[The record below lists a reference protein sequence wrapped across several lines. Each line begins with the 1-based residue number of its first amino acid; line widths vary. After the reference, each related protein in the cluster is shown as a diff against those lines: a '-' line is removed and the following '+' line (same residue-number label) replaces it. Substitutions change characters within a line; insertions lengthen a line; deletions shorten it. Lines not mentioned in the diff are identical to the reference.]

1 MGGVSTQDEAGR
13 RYSRHMGRF
22 EKYVHSKR
30 GRWWEAKSVRVY
42 HRRGYGVGV
51 EMEGLGSEVGLLGRY
66 KYVPS
71 GEGGV
76 VPQKRIRKGRCIKC
90 AILER
95 MNASVEHGLF
105 TCFYMLLAPSKY
117 RVIRLIDLL
126 LAVLAK
132 LTRQHI
138 RNILSE
144 KILPNW

>member
-1 MGGVSTQDEAGR
+1 MCD
-13 RYSRHMGRF
+13 
-22 EKYVHSKR
+22 
-30 GRWWEAKSVRVY
+30 
-42 HRRGYGVGV
+42 
-51 EMEGLGSEVGLLGRY
+51 
-66 KYVPS
+66 
-71 GEGGV
+71 
-76 VPQKRIRKGRCIKC
+76 
-90 AILER
+90 LER